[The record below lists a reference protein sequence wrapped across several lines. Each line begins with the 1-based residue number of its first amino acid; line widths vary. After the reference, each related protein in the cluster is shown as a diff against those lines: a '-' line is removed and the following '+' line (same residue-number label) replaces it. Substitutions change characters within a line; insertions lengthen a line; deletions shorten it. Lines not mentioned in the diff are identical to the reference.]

1 MEPSGL
7 LADLRQAIILGDAER
22 ARELAE
28 EAVAANDDPMTLI
41 EQGIRPAMDHIGEG
55 FAGGE
60 YFLPDLV
67 MGGEATKAAMAVL
80 EPCLKAGQQGQQAMG
95 RVVIGTVK
103 GDIHEI
109 GKTLVAI
116 FMRAAGL
123 EVHDIGVDVP
133 TEKFIDAVREHD
145 ADLVG
150 LSALL
155 TTTMIQQKNVIDALT
170 AAGLRERVK
179 VMVGGAPISAS
190 WSKEI
195 GADAYA
201 DNAAEAAR
209 LATNLLKKHR

>member
-1 MEPSGL
+1 MEPSKL
-7 LADLRQAIILGDAER
+7 MEDLKQAVLLGDKNR
-22 ARELAE
+22 AKQLAE
-28 EAVAANDDPMTLI
+28 TAVAAKLDPMTVI
-41 EQGIRPAMDHIGEG
+41 DRGIRPAMDLIGEG
-55 FAGGE
+55 FTAGE

-80 EPCLKAGQQGQQAMG
+80 EPHLKAGQQGQMAIG

-109 GKTLVAI
+109 GKTLVATL
-116 FMRAAGL
+116 MRASGL
-123 EVHDIGVDVP
+123 EVHDLGVDVP
-133 TEKFIDAVREHD
+133 SDKFVDAVQEFN

-155 TTTMIQQKNVIDALT
+155 TTTMIQQKNVIDALS
-170 AAGLRERVK
+170 AAGLRDKVK

-201 DNAAEAAR
+201 DNAAGAAR
-209 LATNLLKKHR
+209 LAVDLLRGG